1 MESSKSDVGS
11 RRKRD
16 DRQMGEGDG
25 FLPES
30 DKHRYGSS
38 QQRGYHVG
46 GGRGNSRSSDRPK
59 FSDRGDQRGD
69 RSERIDRRDR
79 MDYDDKYGMR
89 GDKRMEK
96 KPFSKDVRMPSK
108 DGKTTFRQEDQK
120 RLPKPETPL
129 ARKEDARVKPVEE
142 DKQLTEEEK
151 VLLEENKKREEAEE
165 KLRKEEEDKMKA
177 EEEAIRKKEEE
188 LKMLN
193 DYITETTDRINCKSE
208 ARIINLAAP
217 ESRPDESFFSKLDS
231 SLKKNTA
238 FIRKLRNL
246 TESQKDSLSKELLGL
261 NLTKYIGEVAGAII
275 DAKMKMSDV
284 PCAIHICSLLHQ
296 RYGDFSHSLI
306 DMFNKYLLSKKDEK
320 ISNAS
325 KYRVDLRFLGEL
337 IAYGVFTAKEGL
349 PILANQLSI
358 LVNSDRDE
366 HNYLPI
372 IISFCKHCGDDYT
385 GIVARK
391 FRLLSEVYNMEIP
404 KSQLLPPDRQKGC
417 RNLLKD
423 YFNSVV
429 KHVTSSHKELKS
441 MERHNRKIMQSK
453 GEISTERKEAYEQA
467 FAAFQKL
474 SSSAAVLAD
483 LLNEDLPEFPQ
494 EEYTDDGSNVL
505 DIYNPL
511 KDAEFQYDGDK
522 TLFEDDDTRCFYETL
537 PDLRAFIPGILYRD
551 SENVSSKDDLK
562 NADTGLEE
570 EMDNLAVD
578 DIEKELETEQI
589 EENMKE
595 AERQEAGGDAVG
607 EVEEE
612 RFVLPEAEGDDTET
626 GTLMEVP
633 FDSFLGVSITSPDLC
648 SNILFISEDD
658 TETGTLMRV
667 QFDSFLASLPNS
679 VNRDMIDKAAIEFC
693 MNFNTKSNRKKLV
706 KALLSVHR
714 TRYDLLPFYSRL
726 VAILEPCMPELASDL
741 VQTLKSDFKWHVR
754 KKDQINIET
763 KLKIV
768 RFIGELVK
776 FKVCPKIEALQCLKM
791 LMFEF
796 RHHNIEMA
804 CALLESCGRFLYRS
818 PDSHYR
824 TKIYLEVMMRKKS
837 ATKLETRYETMIEN
851 AFYYSNPP
859 EVQVVA
865 HKQRPPMH
873 EYIRKLLYK
882 DLSKVTVEKVLRQM
896 RKLKWDDPEIAFYAT
911 KCLTAVWNIRYNS
924 VHCAANLLAG
934 IAPFHEH
941 VAIQV
946 VDGVLE
952 DIRLGMEINHPKY
965 NQRRVSCMK
974 YLGELYNYRMVESS
988 VIFKMLYSL
997 ITFGVSLDEKVVN
1010 PLDPPEHLFRI
1021 RLVCVLLETCG
1032 QFFDKGSSKKKLDC
1046 FLVYFQRYYWFKKS
1060 HPVFDETHPFPIDVE
1075 NMMSETLEIV
1085 RSRLIPYMSY
1095 KEACDAAE
1103 SLETEYRAKLGN
1115 VLSIIET
1122 GDEGIDVEEGM
1133 DEEDEEENM
1142 CIMEGEENEED
1153 LTLSGGVTE
1162 GSGTQDS
1169 EASLSGADADEHE
1182 GEGKDGESSTDEY
1195 DDSDVGGDENDEVK
1209 VVKPQQ
1215 TISKED
1221 EDFMAALDQMLNDT
1235 IQARTQEAI
1244 KVPQLDIA
1252 LPTQLK
1258 NKKKIS
1264 GAIIPGQA
1272 AMEKEEED
1280 RDKHTGLKF
1289 MLMTRKGN
1297 KPQLTNFEIPMTA
1310 EFATKFRERE
1320 EAERLE
1326 KEKMKQM
1333 VLNLN
1338 ERQEEEE
1345 YQETLA
1351 SLSRAAPTNVNRERK
1366 VKYHHPKGA
1375 PDADLIFGNK

>member
-612 RFVLPEAEGDDTET
+612 RFVLPEAE
-626 GTLMEVP
+626 
-633 FDSFLGVSITSPDLC
+633 
-648 SNILFISEDD
+648 EDD

-1375 PDADLIFGNK
+1375 PDADLIFGNKKR